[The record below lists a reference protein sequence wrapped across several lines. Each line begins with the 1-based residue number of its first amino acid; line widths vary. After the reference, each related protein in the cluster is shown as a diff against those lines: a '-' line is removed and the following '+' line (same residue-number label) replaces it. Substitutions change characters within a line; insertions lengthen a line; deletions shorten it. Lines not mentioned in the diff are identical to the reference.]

1 LYGKQ
6 DVLDAYQEAIER
18 EINFIDT
25 AEIYGRGKSERILG
39 EAIRGHREEVVVAT
53 KVSPFNLSHRGVMKA
68 AERSLRRLGI
78 DTIDLYQI
86 HFPNPLFPIQNTMKA
101 MKKLLKQGKIRSVG
115 VSNFNLKKLKD
126 AEEALAPIEL
136 ASNQVKYNL
145 LDREIERELLRYART
160 EKITIIAYSP
170 LAQGLLTGKYK
181 SDTRPTSFI
190 QAVNPG
196 FSSRNLTRLAEVN
209 RALSEIAKAHGKTP
223 SQVALNWLISKE
235 NVVAIPGV
243 KNAEHT
249 ISDAGAVDWRLTDL
263 EIEMLEKTAGEVRFD
278 RISAIPNLLRVLTHP

>member
-1 LYGKQ
+1 M
-6 DVLDAYQEAIER
+6 LDAYQKAMELG
-18 EINFIDT
+18 INFVDT
-25 AEIYGRGKSERILG
+25 AEIYGRGKSEEIVG

-53 KVSPFNLSHRGVMKA
+53 KVSPWNLSHRGVIRA

-78 DTIDLYQI
+78 DIIDLYQI

-101 MKKLLKQGKIRSVG
+101 MKKLVKEGKVRSVG
-115 VSNFNLKKLKD
+115 VSNFNLKKLKAAQD
-126 AEEALAPIEL
+126 ALAPIEL
-136 ASNQVKYNL
+136 ASNQVRYNL
-145 LDREIERELLRYART
+145 LDREIEPELLPYTKA

-170 LAQGLLTGKYK
+170 LAQGLLTGKYT

-196 FSSRNLTRLAEVN
+196 FSSPNLTRLAEFQGN
-209 RALSEIAKAHGKTP
+209 LSDIAKAHGKTP
-223 SQVALNWLISKE
+223 SQVALNWLMSKE

-243 KNAEHT
+243 KNVEHA

-263 EIEMLEKTAGEVRFD
+263 EIETLEKTAAEVRFD
-278 RISAIPNLLRVLTHP
+278 RISAIPNLLRAVTRR

>member
-1 LYGKQ
+1 M
-6 DVLDAYQEAIER
+6 LDAYQKAIECG
-18 EINFIDT
+18 INFIDT
-25 AEIYGRGKSERILG
+25 AEIYGRGKSEKIVG
-39 EAIRGHREEVVVAT
+39 EAIHGHREGVVIAT

-86 HFPNPLFPIQNTMKA
+86 HFPNPLFPVQNTMKA
-101 MKKLLKQGKIRSVG
+101 MKKLVKQGRIRLVG
-115 VSNFNLKKLKD
+115 VSNFNPKKLKD
-126 AEEALAPIEL
+126 AEDALAPIEL
-136 ASNQVKYNL
+136 ASNQVRYNL
-145 LDREIERELLRYART
+145 LDREIEPELLPYART

-196 FSSRNLTRLAEVN
+196 FSPRNLTRLAEVN
-209 RALSEIAKAHGKTP
+209 RALSEIAKTHGKTP
-223 SQVALNWLISKE
+223 SQVALNWLMSKQ

-243 KNAEHT
+243 KNAEHA
-249 ISDAGAVDWRLTDL
+249 ISDAGAVDWRLTDS
-263 EIEMLEKTAGEVRFD
+263 EIEILEKTAAEVRFD
-278 RISAIPNLLRVLTHP
+278 RISAIPNLLRVITRH

>member
-1 LYGKQ
+1 M
-6 DVLDAYQEAIER
+6 LDACQKAIELG
-18 EINFIDT
+18 INFIDT
-25 AEIYGRGKSERILG
+25 AEIYGRGKSEKILG
-39 EAIRGHREEVVVAT
+39 EAIRGRRDEVVIAS

-101 MKKLLKQGKIRSVG
+101 MKKLVKQGKIRTVG

-126 AEEALAPIEL
+126 AQEALAPIEL
-136 ASNQVKYNL
+136 ASNQVRFNL
-145 LDREIERELLRYART
+145 LDREIEQELLPYANT

-170 LAQGLLTGKYK
+170 LAQGLLSGKYS
-181 SDTRPTSFI
+181 SDSRPTSFI
-190 QAVNPG
+190 QGVNPG
-196 FSSRNLTRLAEVN
+196 FSSRNLTKLAEVN
-209 RALSEIAKAHGKTP
+209 RALSEIAKAHAKTP
-223 SQVALNWLISKE
+223 SKVALNWLISKE

-243 KNAEHT
+243 KNAEHA

-263 EIEMLEKTAGEVRFD
+263 EIDTLEKTAADVRFD
-278 RISAIPNLLRVLTHP
+278 GISAIPNLLRVITRV